1 MNRRLVGCA
10 LGAMLLAGC
19 GMSPVSAQ
27 QQASSAVRFKAK
39 AEVAT
44 VSVSEAKAMIASNPK
59 LVLIDVREANEF
71 ETGHIQ
77 GALLR
82 PLGQVANWSK
92 PLDKNAEYL
101 LVCRSGHRSGLAASR
116 LVASGFEHVTSVTGG
131 MLAWAEAGYP
141 SVVGQ
146 R

>member
-1 MNRRLVGCA
+1 MNRILVGCA
-10 LGAMLLAGC
+10 LGVMLLSGC
-19 GMSPVSAQ
+19 GVRPVSAQ
-27 QQASSAVRFKAK
+27 QGESTRVQAK
-39 AEVAT
+39 AEVGT
-44 VSVSEAKAMIASNPK
+44 VSVAEAKAMIAANPK
-59 LVLIDVREANEF
+59 LVLIDVREAAEF

-82 PLGQVANWSK
+82 PLGQVSNWSK

-116 LVASGFEHVTSVTGG
+116 LVSSGFEHVTSMTGG
-131 MLAWAEAGYP
+131 MLAWGEAGYP
-141 SVVGQ
+141 SVVGN